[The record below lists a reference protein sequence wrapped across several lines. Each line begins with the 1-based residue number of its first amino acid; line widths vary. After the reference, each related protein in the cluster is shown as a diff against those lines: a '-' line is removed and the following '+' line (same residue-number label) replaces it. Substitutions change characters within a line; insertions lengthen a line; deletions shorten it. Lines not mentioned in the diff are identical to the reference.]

1 MKKCVMCGI
10 EFEEKESQYYC
21 EKCLDKMKIVK
32 KLEMV
37 DKAEKLIAKKKRNMR
52 RIAET
57 VDVSEFSEIVRKRIM
72 DKVDNFSSVP
82 EVAVAIQMQ
91 RIGLSYETQKVIAGK
106 NVDFYLP
113 EIKIILEIDG
123 GLYHT
128 DENKTF
134 LRDRQIMHEVGE
146 EWEIVHIDADLVP
159 KYTWNLKE
167 ALPYVV
173 SQRNEQHRFRDS
185 LMDSDFLQDFKN
197 LEFYLKGSKKY
208 DNKGTLTTNKQT

>member
-1 MKKCVMCGI
+1 MEKCVMCGF
-10 EFEEKESQYYC
+10 EFEEKESKYYC

-52 RIAET
+52 RIADT
-57 VDVSEFSEIVRKRIM
+57 VDVSEFSEAVRKRIINN
-72 DKVDNFSSVP
+72 VDNFSSVP

-106 NVDFYLP
+106 SIDFYLP

-128 DENKTF
+128 DENKAF
-134 LRDRQIMHEVGE
+134 LRDRKIMHEVGE